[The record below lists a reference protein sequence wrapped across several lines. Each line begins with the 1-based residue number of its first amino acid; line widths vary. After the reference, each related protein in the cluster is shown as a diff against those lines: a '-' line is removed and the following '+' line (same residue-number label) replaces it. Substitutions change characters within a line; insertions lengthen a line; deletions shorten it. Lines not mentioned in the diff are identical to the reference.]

1 MSRATMP
8 NATPRYAPTVAA
20 HRRQSSSTLRSR
32 ASSSSSSSSSS
43 AAASAPTTPEDIAAW
58 RAATDVVKDILGDDD
73 DERADTVVAKA
84 FGWRAQGYWR
94 NQKVC
99 EVPNMERIEA
109 SLAYLASVG
118 VTRENIGAIVSKQPE
133 IFACDVEQL
142 EAATTHIEKNFF
154 MKRNT
159 SGFVKFVVRVPM
171 ALGCN
176 VDCAGEGRAC
186 EGECNRCWAR
196 T

>member
-1 MSRATMP
+1 MKKWKS
-8 NATPRYAPTVAA
+8 PTA
-20 HRRQSSSTLRSR
+20 
-32 ASSSSSSSSSS
+32 
-43 AAASAPTTPEDIAAW
+43 PEDIAAW
-58 RAATDVVKDILGDDD
+58 RAATRIVKDILGDDD

-84 FGWRAQGYWR
+84 FGWRSQGYWR
-94 NQKVC
+94 NTKVR
-99 EVPNMERIEA
+99 EVPNAERIEA
-109 SLAYLASVG
+109 SLAYLASIG
-118 VTRENIGAIVSKQPE
+118 VTRENVGAIVSKQPE
-133 IFACDVEQL
+133 IFACDIEQL

-171 ALGCN
+171 SLGCN

>member
-1 MSRATMP
+1 
-8 NATPRYAPTVAA
+8 
-20 HRRQSSSTLRSR
+20 
-32 ASSSSSSSSSS
+32 
-43 AAASAPTTPEDIAAW
+43 
-58 RAATDVVKDILGDDD
+58 
-73 DERADTVVAKA
+73 
-84 FGWRAQGYWR
+84 
-94 NQKVC
+94 
-99 EVPNMERIEA
+99 MEQIEA